1 MWTADEFG
9 RLVGGAFVT
18 ATVFAVVSSVT
29 SPAQASA
36 RSAPPPPPPPPVP
49 PSPDAPSVQA
59 SAMPPLHGDVV
70 VPGGSLMQAS
80 RPGHVAVDIGAREG
94 TPVYAA
100 LAGTVRGVWPNGRL
114 LGGGNTV
121 ALSHTDRTDGS
132 VYMHL
137 AWIRPG
143 LRPGVRVARGEL
155 LGTVGRTDSSPD
167 DGLFSVSGPHLHLAV
182 MGPLASPQDIAR
194 FRDGFPP
201 RLDPLAWAREVGV
214 QLGTG
219 RGLR

>member
-1 MWTADEFG
+1 MAGGVELG
-9 RLVGGAFVT
+9 RLIGGALLT
-18 ATVFAVVSSVT
+18 AGVFALVSTAVA
-29 SPAQASA
+29 PAHAA
-36 RSAPPPPPPPPVP
+36 TLPPPPPPPPRP
-49 PSPDAPSVQA
+49 PSPDAPTVQA
-59 SAMPPLHGDVV
+59 SAMPPLSGAQV

-121 ALSHTDRTDGS
+121 AISHTDRDDGS

-182 MGPLASPQDIAR
+182 MGPLARPEDIAR
-194 FRDGFPP
+194 FRDGFPA
-201 RLDPLAWAREVGV
+201 RLDPVAWAREVGV
-214 QLGTG
+214 QLGSG